1 MSEHI
6 KEISDLQRYVHAS
19 RYARWLPEEGRRE
32 TWTETVE
39 RLCGFWLNKYPELFP
54 YAEVKEAILNMEVM
68 PSMRSLMVAG
78 AALERDNIAG
88 YNCAYLP
95 IADVRSFDEAMFILM
110 NGTGV
115 GYSVERQY
123 VNKLPEVA
131 ETFHDTDTVI
141 KVADSKQGWA
151 SALRQLL
158 SLLYSGQVPRWD
170 VSGIRPAG
178 ARLKTFGGRASGPAP
193 LVELFSFAVT
203 LFKKAAGRKLT
214 SVECSDLV
222 CKIAQV
228 VVVGGVRRS
237 ALICLSNLTDGRMQT
252 YKSGQWWEND
262 GQRALANISAAYTE
276 KPDIGIF
283 MKEWQAL
290 YESKSGERGIFNRVA
305 ARKQSELT
313 GRRDVAHEFG
323 TNPCGE
329 IILRPH
335 EFCNLSEVVV
345 RSGDSFEDLQ
355 RKVRIASILGTFQS
369 TLTDFKYIRK
379 AWKDNC
385 EEERLLGVS
394 LTGIMD
400 HSVLSGADTF
410 KYKSAAAAHFGV
422 DKTSEYDLPEVLSVL
437 KREVVRT
444 NLEWSSKLGI
454 QQSVA
459 TTTVKPSGTVSQL
472 VDSASGIHPRY
483 SKHYVRT
490 VRADAKDPLAVFL
503 QEKGVPVAPDVTNNA
518 NLVFDFPVRS
528 PDGAVLRNDIT
539 ALEQLE
545 HYLVYKRYW
554 CEHNPSITVYV
565 KESEWLDVGA
575 WVYQH
580 LDDVGGVSFLPHSDH
595 VYQQAPYQE
604 IDEYTYH
611 KLASEFPTINWGE
624 FDAYEVDDSMMQGQ
638 QEYACT
644 SGVCEIL

>member
-1 MSEHI
+1 MEEQAI
-6 KEISDLQRYVHAS
+6 EMTDLQRYVHAS
-19 RYARWLPEEGRRE
+19 RYARWLEDENRRE
-32 TWTETVE
+32 TWTETVD
-39 RLCGFWLNKYPELFP
+39 RLCSFWLNKYPDLFP
-54 YAEVKEAILNMEVM
+54 YAEIREAILKMEVM
-68 PSMRSLMVAG
+68 PSMRSLMTAG
-78 AALERDNIAG
+78 PALERDNIAG
-88 YNCAYLP
+88 YNCAYTP
-95 IADVRSFDEAMFILM
+95 ISDVNSFSEICFILM

-131 ETFHDTDTVI
+131 ESFHDTDTVI

-170 VSGIRPAG
+170 ISGIRPAG

-193 LVELFSFAVT
+193 LVELFTFSVS

-305 ARKQSELT
+305 ARKQSEST

-400 HSVLSGADTF
+400 NSSLATP
-410 KYKSAAAAHFGV
+410 
-422 DKTSEYDLPEVLSVL
+422 TPELMETL
-437 KREVVRT
+437 TQLRDEVVNT
-444 NLEWSSKLGI
+444 NKEWSSKLGI

-483 SKHYVRT
+483 SKYYVRT
-490 VRADAKDPLAVFL
+490 VRADAKDPLAIFL
-503 QEKGVPVAPDVTNNA
+503 QEKGVPVAQDVTNA
-518 NLVFDFPVRS
+518 SNLVFSFPVRS

-539 ALEQLE
+539 ALAQLE
-545 HYLVYKRYW
+545 HYLAFKRYW

-565 KESEWLDVGA
+565 KEHEWLDVGA

-611 KLASEFPTINWGE
+611 KLAAEFPVISWDE

-638 QEYACT
+638 HEYACT
-644 SGVCEIL
+644 SGVCEII

>member
-1 MSEHI
+1 MQ
-6 KEISDLQRYVHAS
+6 SDLQTYVHKS
-19 RYARWLPEEGRRE
+19 RYARWIPDQGRRE
-32 TWTETVE
+32 TWAETVG
-39 RLCGFWLNKYPELFP
+39 RLCDFWAARYPELFP
-54 YAEVKEAILNMEVM
+54 YSEVYEAIYNMEVM
-68 PSMRSLMVAG
+68 PSMRSMMTAG

-95 IADVRSFDEAMFILM
+95 IQDPKCFDEAMFILM
-110 NGTGV
+110 CGTGV

-123 VNKLPEVA
+123 VNKLPEIA
-131 ETFHDTDTVI
+131 ESFHDTDTIIVV
-141 KVADSKQGWA
+141 KDSKAGWA
-151 SALRQLL
+151 GSLRQLIA
-158 SLLYSGQVPRWD
+158 LLYQGQVPKWD
-170 VSGIRPAG
+170 VSGVRPAG

-193 LVELFSFAVT
+193 LVELFHFAVS
-203 LFKKAAGRKLT
+203 LFRKASGRKLT

-237 ALICLSNLTDGRMQT
+237 ALICLSNLTDQRMAT
-252 YKSGQWWEND
+252 YKSGQWWVDD

-283 MKEWQAL
+283 MKEWIAL

-305 ARKQSELT
+305 ARNASLAT
-313 GRRDVAHEFG
+313 GRREMDYEFG

-329 IILRPH
+329 IVLRPF

-345 RSGDSFEDLQ
+345 RSSDTFEDLQ
-355 RKVRIASILGTFQS
+355 RKVRVATLLGTFQS
-369 TLTDFKYIRK
+369 SLTDFKYIRK

-400 HSVLSGADTF
+400 NEFLADPE
-410 KYKSAAAAHFGV
+410 SI
-422 DKTSEYDLPEVLSVL
+422 TSHGTLPEALTKL
-437 KREVVRT
+437 KELTIAT
-444 NLEWSSKLGI
+444 NKEWAEKLGI
-454 QQSVA
+454 PPSA
-459 TTTVKPSGTVSQL
+459 AITTIKPSGTVSQL

-483 SKHYVRT
+483 AQYYIRT
-490 VRADAKDPLAVFL
+490 VRADAKDPLATFL
-503 QEKGVPVAPDVTNNA
+503 KEKGVPVETDVTNA
-518 NLVFDFPVRS
+518 SNLVFSFPVRS
-528 PDGAVLRNDIT
+528 PSRAVLRNDIS

-545 HYLVYKRYW
+545 HYLVYKQHW

-565 KESEWLDVGA
+565 KEHEWMAVGA

-604 IDEYTYH
+604 IDAPTYY
-611 KLASEFPTINWGE
+611 KLAQEFPEVNWSE
-624 FDAYEVDDSMMQGQ
+624 FDAYEIDDSLMQGQ
-638 QEYACT
+638 HEFACV
-644 SGVCEIL
+644 SGVCEII